1 MKLGFVV
8 SFTFMI
14 CLNSCVIDSDW
25 IEKDVAYILNRCEPN
40 NLNLKTKSVIL
51 NNNFGELKL
60 ELHVAKKPIE
70 LQTGLMCIKDLN
82 IGIDG
87 MIFEFQTPQDK
98 AFWMYKTI
106 MPLQIVYF
114 NEYNDSIGN
123 FMMKP
128 CSKKILE
135 NQDVWVERCL
145 AESSNYIPES
155 NYLYAIEIIESYED
169 LDKLKNYL
177 HKEKLNL
184 LRNN

>member
-1 MKLGFVV
+1 
-8 SFTFMI
+8 
-14 CLNSCVIDSDW
+14 
-25 IEKDVAYILNRCEPN
+25 
-40 NLNLKTKSVIL
+40 
-51 NNNFGELKL
+51 L

>member
-1 MKLGFVV
+1 MKLGVLA

-14 CLNSCVIDSDW
+14 CLNSCVISSDS
-25 IEKDVAYILNRCEPN
+25 IKKDIAYVLNRCEPN

-60 ELHVAKKPIE
+60 KLHVAITPTE

-82 IGIDG
+82 KGIDG

-114 NEYNDSIGN
+114 NEFNESVGN
-123 FMMKP
+123 FLMNP

-135 NQDVWVERCL
+135 NQNVWTERCL
-145 AESSNYIPES
+145 AESSNYIPQS

-169 LDKLKNYL
+169 IDNLKNYL

>member
-1 MKLGFVV
+1 MKFGVVV
-8 SFTFMI
+8 SFTFII
-14 CLNSCVIDSDW
+14 CLNSCVINSES
-25 IEKDVAYILNRCEPN
+25 IKKDIAYILNRCEPN

-60 ELHVAKKPIE
+60 KLHVANTPNE
-70 LQTGLMCIKDLN
+70 LQTGLMCIKGLDK
-82 IGIDG
+82 GIDG
-87 MIFEFQTPQDK
+87 MMFEFQTLQDK

-114 NEYNDSIGN
+114 NEFNESVGN
-123 FMMKP
+123 FGMKP

-135 NQDVWVERCL
+135 NQNVWTERCL
-145 AESSNYIPES
+145 AESSNYIPQS

-169 LDKLKNYL
+169 IDKLKNYL

>member
-1 MKLGFVV
+1 MKLKFVI
-8 SFTFMI
+8 S
-14 CLNSCVIDSDW
+14 LNSCVINSDLL
-25 IEKDVAYILNRCEPN
+25 EEDFAYILNRCEPN
-40 NLNLKTKSVIL
+40 NLSLKTKSVIL

-70 LQTGLMCIKDLN
+70 LQTGLMCIKHLN

-87 MIFEFQTPQDK
+87 MIFEFQYPQDK

-106 MPLQIVYF
+106 MPLQIIYF
-114 NEYNDSIGN
+114 NEHNDSIGN

-128 CSKKILE
+128 CNKKILE
-135 NQDVWVERCL
+135 NQDTWIERCL
-145 AESSNYIPES
+145 AQSSNYIPES

-169 LDKLKNYL
+169 IDKLKNYL
-177 HKEKLNL
+177 HREKLNL

>member
-25 IEKDVAYILNRCEPN
+25 IEKDVAYILNRCKPN

-60 ELHVAKKPIE
+60 ELHVAKTPIE

-82 IGIDG
+82 KGIDG

-114 NEYNDSIGN
+114 NEFNDSIGN
-123 FMMKP
+123 FVMKP

-135 NQDVWVERCL
+135 NQDAWVERCL

-155 NYLYAIEIIESYED
+155 NYLYVIEIIESYED
-169 LDKLKNYL
+169 IDKLKNYL